1 VDAAMKQVN
10 RLRELEAECRQRA
23 VGEPD
28 RRWYWLAQAARYQVK
43 ADQEIALHFEECSNF
58 EQSAP
63 EVKLA
68 QWPNG
73 RDTRRSME
81 PIIGDRWSA

>member
-1 VDAAMKQVN
+1 MVLAGAG
-10 RLRELEAECRQRA
+10 RQIP
-23 VGEPD
+23 G
-28 RRWYWLAQAARYQVK
+28 Q
-43 ADQEIALHFEECSNF
+43 ADQKLAFHFEECSNF

>member
-23 VGEPD
+23 LGEPD
-28 RRWYWLAQAARYQVK
+28 RSCYWLAQAARYQVK
-43 ADQEIALHFEECSNF
+43 ADQEIAFHFEECSNF

>member
-1 VDAAMKQVN
+1 VEAAMKEVS

-23 VGEPD
+23 LGEPD
-28 RRWYWLAQAARYQVK
+28 RRWYWLAQAARYQIK
-43 ADQEIALHFEECSNF
+43 ADQEIAFHFDECNNT
-58 EQSAP
+58 EPSAP

-73 RDTRRSME
+73 RDSRRSME
-81 PIIGDRWSA
+81 PIAGDR

>member
-1 VDAAMKQVN
+1 VDAAMKQVS
-10 RLRELEAECRQRA
+10 RSRELEAECRQRA
-23 VGEPD
+23 LGEPD
-28 RRWYWLAQAARYQVK
+28 RRWYWLAQAARYQLK
-43 ADQEIALHFEECSNF
+43 ADQEIAFHFEEWSNF